1 MCTDSSWLETNR
13 GIPHDMQTRWLYMEG
28 SRDNG
33 APPYASERFGHAR
46 GSRTAVTPRP
56 RPAAGVLTLRVNTV
70 EMKPG
75 FEADLE
81 NGKVEIVY
89 SKDVRSK
96 RRGVRKVSQTTRRA
110 PNKGGVLEW
119 DQVC

>member
-1 MCTDSSWLETNR
+1 M
-13 GIPHDMQTRWLYMEG
+13 I
-28 SRDNG
+28 
-33 APPYASERFGHAR
+33 
-46 GSRTAVTPRP
+46 PRP